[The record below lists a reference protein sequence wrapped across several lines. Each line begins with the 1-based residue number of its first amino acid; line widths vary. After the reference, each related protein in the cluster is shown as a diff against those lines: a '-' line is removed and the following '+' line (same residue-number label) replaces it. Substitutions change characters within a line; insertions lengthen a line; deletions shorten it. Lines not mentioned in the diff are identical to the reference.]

1 MVSSIG
7 GSGLVPRVGTRPLII
22 AGAVIATG
30 GMYWVSRIPLHGSY
44 WSDIFPPMM
53 IMGLGLGLVFVG
65 VQIAGNAGVP
75 PDKAGLAGALITA
88 SFQLGVALGLAI
100 LSALATARTNSLV
113 ATHHALPDALVGG
126 YTRALL
132 GATFFVAAVIL
143 IGLRA
148 ANTKGEPPG
157 GTPAEITGVA
167 ITGEAG
173 DTSGSPAL
181 GDENTTFPG

>member
-1 MVSSIG
+1 MIGSIG
-7 GSGLVPRVGTRPLII
+7 GSGLVPRLGTRPLIV

-30 GMYWVSRIPLHGSY
+30 GIYWVSRIPVHGSY
-44 WSDIFPPMM
+44 WTDVFPPMM

-65 VQIAGNAGVP
+65 VQIAGNASVP
-75 PDKAGLAGALITA
+75 PDKAGLAGALLTA

-113 ATHHALPDALVGG
+113 TTHHALPDALVGG

-132 GATFFVAAVIL
+132 AATFFVGAVIL

-167 ITGEAG
+167 TTDAV
-173 DTSGSPAL
+173 SGTAQFTAFN
-181 GDENTTFPG
+181 DEETTLPG